1 MADLAKYQQDIKKF
15 NTSYAKEA
23 VKEPFNFW
31 GLAGFAVAAAFT
43 GSVSCPCSSHSSA
56 ELVYIMVVP
65 NLPMY
70 RQLVQKRE
78 KDRRLAAHKSAR
90 EKLIKS
96 FTPREREAVEYLRWL
111 KEKIQDNYKKFTGAG
126 ELALKPVSARPALG
140 RFCRPARRLPPSKT
154 ASQSRSIARQFT
166 TSFRR
171 LFVPME
177 TSTDEK
183 TKRIQQTNV
192 EILKRRVASF
202 DEIERSVKLVEGQLQ
217 SIENFFSYLNDEIVT
232 ISTPEKFSLLDFEQ
246 LSDSIAMTKQMLDAT
261 ADERRRP
268 RQLQPRDGQSR
279 ASTRKLTDNSYR
291 SNPSIKT
298 SASTIG
304 SS

>member
-1 MADLAKYQQDIKKF
+1 MADIAKYQQQITRF

-43 GSVSCPCSSHSSA
+43 GSVIPLLIALIA
-56 ELVYIMVVP
+56 EAIYILFLP
-65 NLPMY
+65 NLPWY
-70 RQLVQKRE
+70 RQLINQRE
-78 KDRRLAAHKSAR
+78 KDRLRALNKADR

-111 KEKIQDNYKKFTGAG
+111 KEKIQDNYTKFTGAG
-126 ELALKPVSARPALG
+126 SLPSNLRTLDQRWEDFVDLLDVYRRRKQHLKSINRQAVHNQL
-140 RFCRPARRLPPSKT
+140 
-154 ASQSRSIARQFT
+154 SQA
-166 TSFRR
+166 FRA
-171 LFVPME
+171 ME
-177 TSTDEK
+177 GAGDEK
-183 TKRIQQTNV
+183 TRRIQQTNV

-232 ISTPEKFSLLDFEQ
+232 MSTPEKFSLPDFEQ

-261 ADERRRP
+261 ADSVGA
-268 RQLQPRDGQSR
+268 LD
-279 ASTRKLTDNSYR
+279 SYNR
-291 SNPSIKT
+291 EMGNYELLPE
-298 SASTIG
+298 ANR
-304 SS
+304 